1 MRGLAAITPPVRGL
15 RLLTWK
21 REFIMNHNYG
31 WMGGWM
37 SGRMGGGVWIWPLS
51 AVLMVA
57 LVVVV
62 IMKVSRKKS

>member
-1 MRGLAAITPPVRGL
+1 
-15 RLLTWK
+15 
-21 REFIMNHNYG
+21 MNHTHG
-31 WMGGWM
+31 WMDGWM
-37 SGRMGGGVWIWPLS
+37 SGTMGGGVWIWPLS

>member
-1 MRGLAAITPPVRGL
+1 
-15 RLLTWK
+15 
-21 REFIMNHNYG
+21 MNHTSG

-57 LVVVV
+57 LVVFV

>member
-1 MRGLAAITPPVRGL
+1 
-15 RLLTWK
+15 
-21 REFIMNHNYG
+21 
-31 WMGGWM
+31 MGGWM

-57 LVVVV
+57 LVVFV